1 MMKEYISFMKA
12 VCWTLLAAL
21 IVFALC
27 SWRAYNGMIVQRFKW
42 DCYWEEVKEDEY
54 LLRLAERKAKEAALD
69 EKRKAMYAARAE
81 KCKTRILERKQK

>member
-21 IVFALC
+21 IIFALF
-27 SWRAYNGMIVQRFKW
+27 SWRGYNGMIVERFKW
-42 DCYWEEVKEDEY
+42 ERYWEEVKEDEY
-54 LLRLAERKAKEAALD
+54 LLRLAERKAREDAID

-81 KCKTRILERKQK
+81 KCKDRILERKHK